1 MIGWI
6 REALSESRDGDC
18 RGEFKMTTI
27 EPQPLAALT
36 AELRFLVDQLD
47 AGSESG
53 SPIWE
58 IADQVHRLRV
68 RTEQLLNEPTG

>member
-1 MIGWI
+1 
-6 REALSESRDGDC
+6 
-18 RGEFKMTTI
+18 MTTI